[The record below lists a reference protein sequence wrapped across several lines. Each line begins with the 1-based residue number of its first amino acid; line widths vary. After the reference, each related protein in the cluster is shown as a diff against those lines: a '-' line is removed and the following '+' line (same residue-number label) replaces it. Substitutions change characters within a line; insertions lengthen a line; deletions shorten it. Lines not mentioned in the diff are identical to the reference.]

1 MKYRKRKFVPGECM
15 HIYQRAVKG
24 FNIFYDLEDYLVF
37 YTIFAVVAKVYD
49 ISVLELCIMS
59 NHVHILLSSGKLKEI
74 SDFIMHYTSMFV
86 REYNDDVG
94 RRGPLFHKSYG
105 SAPKKGS
112 KSIRSAIVYI
122 GNNPVEKNLCQ
133 SADSYIWNFLSYM
146 NPEGRGRFVIRKMT
160 KRLQRAVREV
170 SELHAKSAF
179 LGYGRL
185 RRLMARMSP
194 EEKDILTD
202 YIIYTY
208 YPFDSSALLS
218 YYDSYE
224 SMITAMRSTSGS
236 EYDIKEMYEP
246 EYGMIYQDMADLVRS
261 GCSNHGPMSQ
271 VRKVTVMSA
280 DEKYEMARCLR
291 RHTMAGIHQ
300 IERFLNITFERANAI
315 PHNRL

>member
-122 GNNPVEKNLCQ
+122 GNNPVEKDLCRY
-133 SADSYIWNFLSYM
+133 AEDYRWNFLRYM
-146 NPEGRGRFVIRKMT
+146 VSPHPFSVNVPARK
-160 KRLQRAVREV
+160 R
-170 SELHAKSAF
+170 S
-179 LGYGRL
+179 
-185 RRLMARMSP
+185 RRLTRCMKYVSAVAQSGNYLNYRQLHNLFEGLSV
-194 EEKDILTD
+194 EETEFMTD
-202 YIIYTY
+202 YIVMKY
-208 YPFDSSALLS
+208 YPFD
-218 YYDSYE
+218 DS
-224 SMITAMRSTSGS
+224 
-236 EYDIKEMYEP
+236 
-246 EYGMIYQDMADLVRS
+246 
-261 GCSNHGPMSQ
+261 
-271 VRKVTVMSA
+271 
-280 DEKYEMARCLR
+280 CLFFGVFVSI
-291 RHTMAGIHQ
+291 GI
-300 IERFLNITFERANAI
+300 A
-315 PHNRL
+315 